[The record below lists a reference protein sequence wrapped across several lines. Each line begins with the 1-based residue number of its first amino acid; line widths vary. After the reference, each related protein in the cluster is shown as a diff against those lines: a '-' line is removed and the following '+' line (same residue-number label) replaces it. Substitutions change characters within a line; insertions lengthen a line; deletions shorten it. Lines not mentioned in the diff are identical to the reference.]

1 MMISKYKIRVSTAFV
16 AVFLSLVACT
26 TRLPNNDPNIVA
38 SIEKNGDIPITA
50 NKIIDEDLLAL
61 LNEGASGVSFMVRE
75 FNFLDSQKFST
86 LDIYAQ
92 KRV

>member
-1 MMISKYKIRVSTAFV
+1 MT
-16 AVFLSLVACT
+16 
-26 TRLPNNDPNIVA
+26 A

-75 FNFLDSQKFST
+75 FNFEDDDFFGNLQPDNLDDPLVASVQNISFVPRTFALT
-86 LDIYAQ
+86 LLVDLESISFHTGN
-92 KRV
+92 VV